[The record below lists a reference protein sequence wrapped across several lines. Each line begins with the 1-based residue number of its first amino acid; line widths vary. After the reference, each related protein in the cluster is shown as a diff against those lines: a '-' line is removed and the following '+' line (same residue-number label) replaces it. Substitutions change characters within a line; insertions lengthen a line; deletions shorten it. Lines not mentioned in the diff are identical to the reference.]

1 MAASLKRRP
10 KEESMRLMRFKDT
23 RRCPDA
29 MELAEWL
36 DGGGSAA
43 CGRETARLD
52 AVADHL
58 SRCAECRRS
67 AIELRRVLA
76 SPDTPLDHPLGKA
89 LALACASRLRPAPR
103 REKTAAV
110 LAALP

>member
-36 DGGGSAA
+36 DGGGRAVR
-43 CGRETARLD
+43 GRETARLD

-58 SRCAECRRS
+58 ARCTECRRA
-67 AIELRRVLA
+67 AIELRRVLTT
-76 SPDTPLDHPLGKA
+76 PDDPSDHPLGKA
-89 LALACASRLRPAPR
+89 LALACAARLHPSPRTEPAG
-103 REKTAAV
+103 AA